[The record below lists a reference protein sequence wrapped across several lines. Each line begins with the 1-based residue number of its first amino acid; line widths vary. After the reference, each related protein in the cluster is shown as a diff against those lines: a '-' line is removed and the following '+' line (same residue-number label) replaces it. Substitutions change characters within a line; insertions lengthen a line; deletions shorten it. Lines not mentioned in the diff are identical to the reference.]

1 MAALQT
7 GLSAD
12 KCREA
17 TNQAREIAV
26 ADAAGTAEIL
36 AQAAAVTLGA
46 IKSLSDNVARAS
58 ADGSGSGSAVQLQA
72 AMAAGAFDV
81 ESNGGWD
88 GGAQPEE
95 GGEEGSAVVQLARHK
110 EAPTQQIAIDD
121 GKVTPTPVQLGT
133 TDVSPRL
140 PASTRPSASEA
151 AGVAA
156 ADNAMPTP
164 TNLQLG
170 TTEVRQ
176 AACGSPS

>member
-1 MAALQT
+1 MASLQT

-58 ADGSGSGSAVQLQA
+58 ANGSGSAVQLQA
-72 AMAAGAFDV
+72 AQAAMAAGAFDV
-81 ESNGGWD
+81 GSNGGWD

-95 GGEEGSAVVQLARHK
+95 DGEGEEGSAVVQLARQE
-110 EAPTQQIAIDD
+110 EAPTQQIAVDD

-140 PASTRPSASEA
+140 PASTRPSA
-151 AGVAA
+151 
-156 ADNAMPTP
+156 
-164 TNLQLG
+164 
-170 TTEVRQ
+170 
-176 AACGSPS
+176 